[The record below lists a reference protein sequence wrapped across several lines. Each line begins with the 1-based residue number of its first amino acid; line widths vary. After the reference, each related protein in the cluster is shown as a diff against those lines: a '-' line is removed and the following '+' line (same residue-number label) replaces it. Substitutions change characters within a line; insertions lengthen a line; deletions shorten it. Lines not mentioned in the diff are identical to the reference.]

1 MNQDKE
7 SRYKNAEQITRNT
20 EHRTR
25 NTEHGTRNAKHGS
38 PFKSQQPFFPRGPL
52 FPECLFPLLVIQLL
66 KVCGIQNL
74 PANK

>member
-25 NTEHGTRNAKHGS
+25 NTEHGTLIS
-38 PFKSQQPFFPRGPL
+38 PDASVPKEHPPDP
-52 FPECLFPLLVIQLL
+52 CLYYIPD
-66 KVCGIQNL
+66 
-74 PANK
+74 